1 MRHPP
6 RSSLL
11 VVGAP
16 AFPLMGTAVA
26 PLVTASGA
34 APACTVECSGH
45 ALISRYDG
53 TPTSFGI
60 GPRDRLRSLD
70 G

>member
-1 MRHPP
+1 
-6 RSSLL
+6 
-11 VVGAP
+11 
-16 AFPLMGTAVA
+16 MGTAVA